1 MIISNKKFRWNFNT
15 WTNIRLA
22 PEATKYKKPRL
33 KLQQEFINEVIADK
47 KDKNE
52 KIFWNYF
59 KYQNP
64 LFLAKDL
71 LRAKKAKN
79 EQLENNI
86 NDGLIDLRN
95 ANIRKEFPENEIPNK
110 IVGIVEKVFDF
121 NKQQKGKWIKT
132 LTPKQMLQ
140 RLSIALANVKSR

>member
-1 MIISNKKFRWNFNT
+1 MLQDLIIKKLKEFIKLQDIIKTDELYYKSKR
-15 WTNIRLA
+15 RL
-22 PEATKYKKPRL
+22 KSRL

-121 NKQQKGKWIKT
+121 NKQQKGK
-132 LTPKQMLQ
+132 
-140 RLSIALANVKSR
+140 

>member
-1 MIISNKKFRWNFNT
+1 M
-15 WTNIRLA
+15 
-22 PEATKYKKPRL
+22 
-33 KLQQEFINEVIADK
+33 QQEFINEVIADK

-71 LRAKKAKN
+71 LRARKAKN

-95 ANIRKEFPENEIPNK
+95 ANIRQEFSENEIPNK

-121 NKQQKGKWIKT
+121 NKQQKGK
-132 LTPKQMLQ
+132 
-140 RLSIALANVKSR
+140 